1 MVNHNFKHCSCWGA
15 LRHVETQGVFIK
27 EKLCWAKQ
35 KICKKWPL
43 LFCLRLLFFF
53 STEKCISLRNAGLL
67 VLGGCQSSGEPLGCL
82 EGFFLWVCAEEH
94 TIYSELRVERFLLGA
109 FFCQSTQCTC
119 KMGRWAKFVLNPHG
133 T

>member
-1 MVNHNFKHCSCWGA
+1 MHITKKCWFVSVG
-15 LRHVETQGVFIK
+15 RVPKFRGTFG
-27 EKLCWAKQ
+27 
-35 KICKKWPL
+35 
-43 LFCLRLLFFF
+43 
-53 STEKCISLRNAGLL
+53 
-67 VLGGCQSSGEPLGCL
+67 VLGRI
-82 EGFFLWVCAEEH
+82 FLWVCAEEH